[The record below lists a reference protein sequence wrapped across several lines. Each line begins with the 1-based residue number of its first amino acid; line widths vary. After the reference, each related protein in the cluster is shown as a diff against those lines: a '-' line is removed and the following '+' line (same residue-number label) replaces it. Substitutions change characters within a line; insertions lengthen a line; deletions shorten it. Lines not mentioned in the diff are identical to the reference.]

1 MANNTEIKRSNWLAN
16 LLPSFIVKALAKTE
30 NNPKAPEH
38 GASWSMGN
46 GVAPTF
52 SPRQSMAVFGK
63 HAYTHACVK
72 RASEDIACLPIK
84 LLSGKGEQTT
94 EIDNHPLIELLEQP
108 SSTVDGFLFRE
119 QFIVDLMMTGNC
131 YILIVG
137 NLNNPTSLYRLHPE
151 NVRIIPDPVK
161 MIDGYEYKDGG
172 STVIYPPERIIH
184 TRNASWDM
192 GAMGELYGSG
202 LVEALN
208 EEITADINAQR
219 MASSVSKQGRPDV
232 LLSPVDPADIWDRRR
247 RQEITQA
254 YKQMTE
260 HGGAMALSGQIKVE
274 SLTLSPRDLEFTNL
288 RQMVRQNIS
297 AVCGVPSTVLG
308 LPDANYAT
316 ARQATITYWEIQEKR
331 SRKMEQAFTRVA
343 KMFDPSF
350 RVEFDFTGIDA
361 LQAIRTEKL
370 DRIMAHIDHGM
381 TPAQAYAYEG
391 LKDSPFGESKNE
403 SDSFLENDDKI
414 EQALKEMFSK
424 AKEDELALIGNMQD
438 AFNELPDSTKK
449 ALTTKAKEHNEQVE
463 QNKAKTTTKL
473 RLAVV
478 YWRGIGAYKTN
489 PSSVRPSVSSPE
501 QWAMGRVNSYLFAL
515 RNGRFRSGKHDTDL
529 LPKDHPMSGKDE
541 KKNYPLVLRGSVGDV
556 DPTNFPEDGE
566 DQQVALRN
574 SQWERFPHAEA
585 LDLKKNFP
593 EIWDEGGNILGNK
606 QFNRLL
612 PIAQRDSSI
621 AQTETEEKAIR
632 LREAWGARH
641 FRDHRLA
648 GVVAQIKWL
657 VVGSR
662 GLDHMRAV
670 ISEEKQRL
678 RDKQKGRTARSKEQK
693 DQRWRQWEEK
703 TYSPAHRQI
712 MRASEIYLE
721 QAAQRYVRR
730 AEILRTEILNQQQNK
745 SISYSTILGRAVEIA
760 SIKKI
765 IGRAYRSVYL
775 LTGSDQIEELYGIL
789 GKTRPL
795 DLVFGQRNIDERQ
808 IAKMAKQITA
818 TSERQIKRIV
828 RRGIQQGL
836 PNAEIAKQITTATTF
851 SQARAMRIAQTETTK
866 AINTATNQAYV
877 EFQET
882 EKVKVM
888 KEWISSRD
896 GDVRPLHEEL
906 DLEPPIPVQDDF
918 EIEGYSAPS
927 PANFG
932 DASMDINCRCTMAP
946 VIIED

>member
-1 MANNTEIKRSNWLAN
+1 MANNNQIKRSNWLTN

-46 GVAPTF
+46 GVSPTF

-72 RASEDIACLPIK
+72 RASEDIACLPMK

-94 EIDNHPLIELLEQP
+94 EIDNHPLIELFEQP
-108 SSTVDGFLFRE
+108 STTVDGFLFRE

-161 MIDGYEYKDGG
+161 MIEGYEYKDGG
-172 STVIYPPERIIH
+172 NVVVYPPERIIH
-184 TRNASWDM
+184 TRNASWDI

-232 LLSPVDPADIWDRRR
+232 LLSPADPADIWDRRR

-331 SRKMEQAFTRVA
+331 SRKMEQAFTRIA
-343 KMFDPSF
+343 KMFDSSF

-370 DRIMAHIDHGM
+370 DRIMVHIDHGM
-381 TPAQAYAYEG
+381 TPAEAYAYEG

-403 SDSFLENDDKI
+403 SDSFSEDDEKI
-414 EQALKEMFSK
+414 EQALRLMFNQ
-424 AKEDELALIGNMQD
+424 E
-438 AFNELPDSTKK
+438 
-449 ALTTKAKEHNEQVE
+449 
-463 QNKAKTTTKL
+463 
-473 RLAVV
+473 
-478 YWRGIGAYKTN
+478 
-489 PSSVRPSVSSPE
+489 
-501 QWAMGRVNSYLFAL
+501 
-515 RNGRFRSGKHDTDL
+515 
-529 LPKDHPMSGKDE
+529 DE
-541 KKNYPLVLRGSVGDV
+541 KKNIIMRGSVGDV
-556 DPTNFPEDGE
+556 DPTNFPDDGK

-585 LDLKKNFP
+585 LDLKENHP

-657 VVGSR
+657 VIGSR

-693 DQRWRQWEEK
+693 DQLWNQWEER

-721 QAAQRYVRR
+721 EASQRYVRR
-730 AEILRTEILNQQQNK
+730 AEILRTEILNQKNK
-745 SISYSTILGRAVEIA
+745 AISYSTILGRAVEIA

-775 LTGSDQIEELYGIL
+775 LTGADQVEELYGIL

-836 PNAEIAKQITTATTF
+836 PNKEIAKQITTATTF

-866 AINTATNQAYV
+866 AINTATNQAYL
-877 EFQET
+877 EFQEA

-896 GDVRPLHEEL
+896 ADVRPLHADL
-906 DLEPPIPVQDDF
+906 DDGDPIPVQDDF

-927 PANFG
+927 PASFG
-932 DASMDINCRCTMAP
+932 DGAMDINCRCTIAP

>member
-108 SSTVDGFLFRE
+108 SSTIDGFLFRE

-161 MIDGYEYKDGG
+161 MIEGYEYKDGG

-331 SRKMEQAFTRVA
+331 SRKMEQAFTRIA

-370 DRIMAHIDHGM
+370 DRVMAHIDHGM

-391 LKDSPFGESKNE
+391 LKDSPFGETQENE
-403 SDSFLENDDKI
+403 SDSFSEDDEKI
-414 EQALKEMFSK
+414 EQALRLMFDQ
-424 AKEDELALIGNMQD
+424 E
-438 AFNELPDSTKK
+438 
-449 ALTTKAKEHNEQVE
+449 
-463 QNKAKTTTKL
+463 
-473 RLAVV
+473 
-478 YWRGIGAYKTN
+478 
-489 PSSVRPSVSSPE
+489 
-501 QWAMGRVNSYLFAL
+501 
-515 RNGRFRSGKHDTDL
+515 
-529 LPKDHPMSGKDE
+529 DE
-541 KKNYPLVLRGSVGDV
+541 KKNIIMRGSVGDV
-556 DPTNFPEDGE
+556 DPTNFPDDGK

-585 LDLKKNFP
+585 LDLKENHP

-721 QAAQRYVRR
+721 QAAERYVRR

-775 LTGSDQIEELYGIL
+775 LTGSDQIEELYDIL

>member
-1 MANNTEIKRSNWLAN
+1 
-16 LLPSFIVKALAKTE
+16 
-30 NNPKAPEH
+30 
-38 GASWSMGN
+38 
-46 GVAPTF
+46 
-52 SPRQSMAVFGK
+52 
-63 HAYTHACVK
+63 
-72 RASEDIACLPIK
+72 
-84 LLSGKGEQTT
+84 
-94 EIDNHPLIELLEQP
+94 
-108 SSTVDGFLFRE
+108 
-119 QFIVDLMMTGNC
+119 
-131 YILIVG
+131 
-137 NLNNPTSLYRLHPE
+137 
-151 NVRIIPDPVK
+151 
-161 MIDGYEYKDGG
+161 
-172 STVIYPPERIIH
+172 
-184 TRNASWDM
+184 
-192 GAMGELYGSG
+192 
-202 LVEALN
+202 
-208 EEITADINAQR
+208 
-219 MASSVSKQGRPDV
+219 
-232 LLSPVDPADIWDRRR
+232 
-247 RQEITQA
+247 
-254 YKQMTE
+254 
-260 HGGAMALSGQIKVE
+260 
-274 SLTLSPRDLEFTNL
+274 
-288 RQMVRQNIS
+288 
-297 AVCGVPSTVLG
+297 
-308 LPDANYAT
+308 
-316 ARQATITYWEIQEKR
+316 
-331 SRKMEQAFTRVA
+331 
-343 KMFDPSF
+343 
-350 RVEFDFTGIDA
+350 
-361 LQAIRTEKL
+361 
-370 DRIMAHIDHGM
+370 
-381 TPAQAYAYEG
+381 
-391 LKDSPFGESKNE
+391 
-403 SDSFLENDDKI
+403 
-414 EQALKEMFSK
+414 MFSK